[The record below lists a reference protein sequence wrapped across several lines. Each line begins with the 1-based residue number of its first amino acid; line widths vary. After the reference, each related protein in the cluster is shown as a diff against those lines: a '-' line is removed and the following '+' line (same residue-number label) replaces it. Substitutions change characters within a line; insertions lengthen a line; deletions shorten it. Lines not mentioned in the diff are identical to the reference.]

1 MTVASNTPYNQ
12 YSATSLQTVF
22 TYNFEIVENTDLLVY
37 QRASTDDPDDATQ
50 LLTLTTDYTV
60 TGVGVQTGGTI
71 VLVSGAT
78 LGDIISI
85 KQNVPVERDTSFTPG
100 GVLKATDLNNEY
112 DNQCLIDQ
120 VSRFNELSR
129 MLSYYNSAVVTAL
142 VDTIIPVLP
151 AQSTWWK
158 NAANDAIESYT
169 LPAGGAAPLLGTFV
183 TLTDGTALMPN
194 SFPLSALAG
203 GILINN
209 PGSSNILVRSVA
221 GTTNQINIANPSGVA
236 GSPTFSIADNAILP
250 GIEGIGI
257 PEGTTAERPVAPTG
271 ISFRYNTDL
280 AQIEFYDGSWVQ
292 LEDSADVT
300 SVQGTASQILANGTS
315 GVPAAGLVILTL
327 PNAIDTPGTFTIQ
340 SSTVI
345 DSIIN
350 DSSLGTATATNISS
364 SLALKTYIDSVAT
377 GLNFQA
383 SCVVMAPSALTVT
396 YANGASGVGATLT
409 NAGVQATLSLDGVSP
424 SVGQRVLITQ
434 QASTLQ
440 NGIYTVTDVGSGATN
455 WVLTRA
461 TDFDSPSEIQPGDFV
476 VINTGGTVYGGT
488 SWVQTA
494 IVTVVGTDPITFI
507 QFSASI
513 PVSVV
518 SGGSGRTSAAIYGP
532 ILGGTTTT
540 GAHQSMTLGASGTL
554 FQSAGVGALP
564 SFTTTT
570 YPSTNAINTIMYASS
585 ANILGV
591 ITPVNSAVLISS
603 AGGVPSFST
612 TLPSGIA
619 ATNMSLTTP
628 NLGVATAT
636 SIAFNPTTGGIV
648 GTPTNNNAAT
658 GYVGEVVTSTSGSTS
673 LAVSDT
679 VYNLT
684 SISLTAGDWDVR
696 AYEVLGTATP
706 SSWYGGIST
715 TSATVQTPFFQ
726 VYPTSFPAS
735 LSVPYRRIS
744 IAATTTVYLVAAA
757 TFGGSAP
764 SSTGIITARRAR

>member
-37 QRASTDDPDDATQ
+37 QRASTDDPDDAAQ

-60 TGVGVQTGGTI
+60 TGAGVQTGGTI

-158 NAANDAIESYT
+158 NAANDAIEAYT

-236 GSPTFSIADNAILP
+236 GSPTFSIADNVILP

-271 ISFRYNTDL
+271 VSFRYNTDL

-364 SLALKTYIDSVAT
+364 SLALKTYIDSVAV

-461 TDFDSPSEIQPGDFV
+461 TDFDTPSEIQPGDFV
-476 VINTGGTVYGGT
+476 VISGGTLYGGT

-494 IVTVVGTDPITFI
+494 TVATVGTDPITFT
-507 QFSASI
+507 QFSVAFANI
-513 PVSVV
+513 VTL
-518 SGGSGRTSAAIYGP
+518 SGTQTITGDKTFTGITTLDNFVFDGNQMQHLADLNNYFEFGTDTQNFVT
-532 ILGGTTTT
+532 GGTSRLDISDL
-540 GAHQSMTLGASGTL
+540 GVRLGAANSRVTTILNESNMASNSATALATQSSIKAYVDASVLIAATQAEQETGSSTTVYVSPGRQQFHASASKAWL
-554 FQSAGVGALP
+554 YSLYSAGVPQLSASYNITSITDNGTGDA
-564 SFTTTT
+564 TVNIATD
-570 YPSTNAINTIMYASS
+570 MSS
-585 ANILGV
+585 ANYC
-591 ITPVNSAVLISS
+591 ITTGLNLSNNTAVGYAPGIYTVASGSFRLSLANSVAVPVD
-603 AGGVPSFST
+603 PF
-612 TLPSGIA
+612 
-619 ATNMSLTTP
+619 
-628 NLGVATAT
+628 
-636 SIAFNPTTGGIV
+636 AFNV
-648 GTPTNNNAAT
+648 ACF
-658 GYVGEVVTSTSGSTS
+658 
-673 LAVSDT
+673 
-679 VYNLT
+679 
-684 SISLTAGDWDVR
+684 GD
-696 AYEVLGTATP
+696 
-706 SSWYGGIST
+706 
-715 TSATVQTPFFQ
+715 Q
-726 VYPTSFPAS
+726 
-735 LSVPYRRIS
+735 
-744 IAATTTVYLVAAA
+744 
-757 TFGGSAP
+757 
-764 SSTGIITARRAR
+764 